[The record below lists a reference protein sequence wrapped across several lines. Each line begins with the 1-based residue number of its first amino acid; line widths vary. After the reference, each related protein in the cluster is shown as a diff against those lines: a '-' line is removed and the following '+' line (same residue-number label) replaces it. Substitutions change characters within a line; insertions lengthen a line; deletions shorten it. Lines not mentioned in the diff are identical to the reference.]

1 MNGFLDKANMVTIL
15 RGAAMF
21 LFLLFIVQAFVNA
34 GHGAGAVNKALIFV
48 STIANG
54 LFQPLVLLGVA
65 ELIRIKKA

>member
-1 MNGFLDKANMVTIL
+1 MNNMLNKMNMVTIL
-15 RGAAMF
+15 RGAAIF
-21 LFLLFIVQAFVNA
+21 LFLLFVVQAFVNA
-34 GHGAGAVNKALIFV
+34 GHGAGVVNMALIFV